1 MSIDHIIAKYGLF
14 AVFLGITIQG
24 ETIVFIGGIFAH
36 RGDFSFPLLLAVAI
50 IGNMFSDNL
59 FFNLGK
65 TFGQPML
72 KLVPAI
78 HKRVGKIKTMF
89 NKHPFMIVL
98 CFRFM
103 VGFRITAPC
112 VIGMTGYSRIKYI
125 LMDMCSSTT
134 WALTYASLGYFFGK
148 LIDHFLDDARKY
160 ELWIALAIGIIGI
173 SAVIIHHHRH
183 VMRRRK
189 AMQRLASKRN
199 IMPEAEQ

>member
-1 MSIDHIIAKYGLF
+1 MSIDYIIAKYGLL

-36 RGDFSFPLLLAVAI
+36 RGDFSFPLLVAVAI

-59 FFNLGK
+59 FFNLGRM
-65 TFGQPML
+65 FGQPLL
-72 KLVPAI
+72 KVAPAI

-89 NKHPFMIVL
+89 NKRPFMIVL

-112 VIGMTGYSRIKYI
+112 VIGMTGYSRIKYM
-125 LMDMCSSTT
+125 LMDLCSSTA
-134 WALTYASLGYFFGK
+134 WALTYATMGYAFGK
-148 LIDHFLDDARKY
+148 VIDHYLDDAKKY
-160 ELWIALAIGIIGI
+160 ELWIALIIG
-173 SAVIIHHHRH
+173 AVGIGAVVLHHHRH

-189 AMQRLASKRN
+189 ARQRLVARKAVKSV
-199 IMPEAEQ
+199 E